1 MRFRDT
7 FFSRDDRYSLGVE
20 DATGKFYLSIPVSNG
35 IVDYEEFYELSHQ
48 EYDQFLADGIAAA
61 RFADECRQHQRDELL
76 IQEPG
81 WNRGTPV

>member
-20 DATGKFYLSIPVSNG
+20 DATGQFYLSIPVSNG
-35 IVDYEEFYELSHQ
+35 IVDYEEFYELSHR

-61 RFADECRQHQRDELL
+61 RFADECRQHQRDEML